1 MKVAKLLAMAAVVG
15 LVSYALV
22 AAEGDAPKKE
32 RPKGIYGKIVKA
44 DDKAVT
50 VKTKVKD
57 GEGKEVTIAID
68 DKTVVMVDKKE
79 AKAADLKAD
88 MMCFVTPET
97 ASDKVAAEKISAWTP
112 KPKPEK

>member
-1 MKVAKLLAMAAVVG
+1 MKAAKLLAMVAVVG
-15 LVSYALV
+15 LVCSSLL

-32 RPKGIYGKIVKA
+32 RPKGIYGKIVKVE
-44 DDKAVT
+44 DKAVT
-50 VKTKVKD
+50 IKTKAKD
-57 GEGKEVTIAID
+57 AEAKEVTVAVD

-79 AKAADLKAD
+79 AKLADLKTD

-97 ASDKVAAEKISAWTP
+97 ASDKVAATKISAWAP